1 MGTLRYPWCSLFYF
15 EEVQKLGRYMCV
27 KKTYQW
33 GRLFNP
39 GDIIEL
45 PVGVALPHGVIKKP
59 DGTEEKDP
67 YLKFI
72 GKPPGKVIAPVSA
85 KPSVREIKILKN
97 RLSALYARTNLTP
110 GEEAEKGR
118 IQNRIAMIDVGT
130 SLGTRI
136 TKEEVVKKKEK
147 EVEAAA
153 GTRSMSMAET
163 QKMKHDKYDKA
174 QAEKE

>member
-1 MGTLRYPWCSLFYF
+1 M
-15 EEVQKLGRYMCV
+15 GRYMAI
-27 KKTYQW
+27 KKCYQF

-45 PVGVALPHGVIKKP
+45 PVGTALPHGVIKKP

-72 GKPPGKVIAPVSA
+72 GKPPGKIVAPANA
-85 KPSVREIKILKN
+85 KPSAREIKILKN

-118 IQNRIAMIDVGT
+118 IQNRIAMIDVGK
-130 SLGTRI
+130 SLGTLI
-136 TKEEVVKKKEK
+136 TKEDVVKKKEK

-153 GTRSMSMAET
+153 GTRPMSMAET

-174 QAEKE
+174 KAEKE